1 MTNPATRPLV
11 ACTRMYNAAPPV
23 TAAWHRLIVDT
34 AILSGIHLNIV
45 PHAFPNDIE
54 DLWKRPDLGIAFMC
68 GRAFMLAE
76 ARHTPVAVPLRAGEM
91 GGPNYHTQFFVREDS
106 ACLCLEDTFGQRLGW
121 TVHHSHSGYIAVRE
135 HLAPYAAIQG
145 SPLYSEEVG
154 PLHTPAMCIAAL
166 RENRADVV
174 PLDAYYAE
182 LLLRNAPDAL
192 AGVRPV
198 AATRSYPMPLLVG
211 SPSLSPETA
220 DKLRR
225 GLFEACAKAEN
236 RETLDVLCI
245 HGFAKP
251 DTASYAILI
260 DAEQTDDAGYT
271 VRGNIVRE
279 PERDHT

>member
-1 MTNPATRPLV
+1 
-11 ACTRMYNAAPPV
+11 MYNAAPPV
-23 TAAWHRLIVDT
+23 TAAWRRLIEDT
-34 AILSGIHLNIV
+34 AILSGIPLSV
-45 PHAFPNDIE
+45 VQHAFPNDIE
-54 DLWKRPDLGIAFMC
+54 ALWKRPDLGVAFMC

-76 ARHTPVAVPLRAGEM
+76 ARHVPVAVPLRAGEM

-106 ACLCLEDTFGQRLGW
+106 ACRLEDTFGQRLGW

-135 HLAPYAAIQG
+135 HLAPYAGIKG
-145 SPLYSEEVG
+145 SLPYSEEVG

-211 SPSLSPETA
+211 SPSLTLETA
-220 DKLRR
+220 DTLRR
-225 GLFEACAKAEN
+225 GLFEACAKTEN
-236 RETLDVLCI
+236 RETLDALCI

-251 DTASYAILI
+251 DTAAYAILI
-260 DAEQTDDAGYT
+260 DTERTDDARHT
-271 VRGNIVRE
+271 IRGDAIRKPGWN
-279 PERDHT
+279 PGTL